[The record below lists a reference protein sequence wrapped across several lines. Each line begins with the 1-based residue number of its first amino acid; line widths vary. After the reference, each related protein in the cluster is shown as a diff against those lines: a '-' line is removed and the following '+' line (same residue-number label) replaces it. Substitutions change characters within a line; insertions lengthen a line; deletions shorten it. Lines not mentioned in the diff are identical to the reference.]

1 MIDGQREMT
10 ASEVASEGGKARAAA
25 LSPVERSEIARR
37 AAEARWLSNAPR
49 ATHAGELQIAGR
61 TFQCAVLEDGR
72 RVLTQET
79 FLTAI
84 GRSRKG
90 KGGQAFSSPDGLPPF
105 VAADSLKP
113 FVTEDLKRATVPIV
127 YRTPSGNRAF
137 GYEANL
143 LPLVC
148 EVYLRAC
155 EEKKTTSQQAHIVKA
170 CELLMRGLA
179 QVGIIGL
186 VDEATG
192 FQDVRDRQALQ
203 AILDKYLR
211 KEFAA
216 WARAFPDDFYREIFR
231 LRSWKWQGMKI
242 NRPQCVAQYTKDLV
256 YARLAPGILRE
267 LEVRNPRGESG
278 RRKAKHYEWLTE
290 DIGHP
295 ALAQHLHAII
305 GLMRASDSWEQMMKM
320 VNRAFPKRGDS
331 LQLSLFTDHD

>member
-1 MIDGQREMT
+1 
-10 ASEVASEGGKARAAA
+10 
-25 LSPVERSEIARR
+25 
-37 AAEARWLSNAPR
+37 
-49 ATHAGELQIAGR
+49 
-61 TFQCAVLEDGR
+61 VLEDGR

-84 GRSRKG
+84 GRSGKG
-90 KGGQAFSSPDGLPPF
+90 KGGQVVSSPDGLPPF
-105 VAADSLKP
+105 VAADNLKQ
-113 FVTEDLKRATVPIV
+113 FITTDLRRATVPIV
-127 YRTPSGNRAF
+127 YRSASGRRAF

-148 EVYLRAC
+148 DVYLRARD
-155 EEKKTTSQQAHIVKA
+155 EEKTTGQQAHVVKA
-170 CELLMRGLA
+170 CDMLMRGLA
-179 QVGIIGL
+179 QVGIIAL

-231 LRSWKWQGMKI
+231 LRKWKWRGMKI

-256 YARLAPGILRE
+256 YSRLAPGILRE
-267 LEVRNPRGESG
+267 LEVRNPKGETG

-305 GLMRASDSWEQMMKM
+305 GLMRASDSWEQMQKM

-331 LQLSLFTDHD
+331 RQLIMFSDDENAA